1 MNALTVLYTWG
12 LRGDL
17 ELMARLATFLDTLRA
32 EYSAPLLVD
41 LGEAC
46 APQAWHCAATEG
58 RSALVVL
65 DGMGYHAA
73 NVAGALTPQSRQR
86 LADVTTMALVD
97 EQRAWRYHVPP
108 VRDDGIIISSTPTPA
123 LTLNIVLT
131 PHDAARLE
139 HNTLF
144 LARPQPGE
152 VAVAALEL
160 RPAPAL
166 VAAQVRQMPAHT
178 RPHPLVAAAVE
189 FVLEEAA
196 SYGKR
201 RP

>member
-17 ELMARLATFLDTLRA
+17 HLMTRLATFLDALRT
-32 EYSAPLLVD
+32 EYSAPLLAD

-46 APQAWHCAATEG
+46 DQQAWHCAATEG

-97 EQRAWRYHVPP
+97 EQHAWRYHVPP
-108 VRDDGIIISSTPTPA
+108 VRDEGIIISSAPTPA
-123 LTLNIVLT
+123 LSLNIVLA
-131 PHDAARLE
+131 PQDATRLE
-139 HNTLF
+139 QGTLF
-144 LARPQPGE
+144 LARPAPGE
-152 VAVAALEL
+152 VGVVALQL
-160 RPAPAL
+160 LPTPVVL
-166 VAAQVRQMPAHT
+166 AAQARQLPAHT
-178 RPHPLVAAAVE
+178 RPHPVVAAAVE

-196 SYGKR
+196 WYGKR
-201 RP
+201 QS